1 MWHEP
6 SGQGALE
13 ELLDRF
19 GRAVGPSAGWRLAL
33 ERAARDLQRVTSA
46 PARLSSAAQALAA
59 QALLRLS
66 SQLPKEPPAPS
77 NISGLDPSAAAE
89 ALFQALGNLLEP
101 RDGSQGQ
108 WQGEGALEAAL
119 GALPLIQTGLLLGRP
134 SAAADSPVLS
144 TTVSSCPAA
153 SLPGRSFHLPRPWPV
168 RVTFPSVTT
177 LVPLLRPH
185 RHLQVQ
191 VASFALNPFRH
202 LDGTAVGSVASVSL
216 VASREPLR
224 IQGLAEEIEVGVAPS
239 PRKSGKGVLKHGPLL
254 LPASQSQPSSKAG
267 QQTRRGPRLPGQHLA
282 LLGQDG
288 AAPEV
293 RLGGEAGEPAHLS
306 GGATHFSL
314 EAEVPSMGTGQA
326 LLLSMRPSVPV
337 QLLLRLGDGPAALL
351 NTTLPRGPRQEEG
364 AYVWV
369 IPAEELRH
377 GVGTF
382 HISAE
387 VAHPPRSSWNLS
399 SSLVSAGCY
408 YWAVR
413 PRAWRSNGCR
423 VGPRSTPGS
432 IQCLCSH
439 LSFFGRVVLV
449 LPHRICLQCT
459 GQLLRRVGQNPAGV
473 ALLGSLLLGY
483 GVALLW
489 VRQRQKAD
497 AGKVKVTALADN
509 AAGASYLYL
518 VQVFTGHRR
527 GAGTSAK
534 VTLTIY
540 GAEGRSEA
548 HLLRHPEPP
557 CLERGGMDAF
567 LLATWTPLG
576 ELHAVRLWHSNTGP
590 SPSWFVRRLVISDLQ
605 AGKKWHFLAGR
616 WLAVEL
622 GDGQLDGVFV
632 AASEREL
639 LSFRHL
645 FWEGLVGKLTQEHL
659 WLSVGSCSPW
669 SPFTRAQRLSCCFAL
684 LLCSMLTSIMF
695 WKEPPEDG
703 SRPKPAG
710 PFAVTWQQL
719 VVSAEAAVLLLPVHL
734 LITRLFQLGQL
745 PDSGPPPR
753 RTHDAQPVVPP
764 RQTPLLAHLKQELT
778 ETLGFLYKNP
788 LCRCRDMSGFPGTP
802 TRLPE
807 LVSGL
812 CGLIHSHLQHLEDSE
827 VPPPEGSCHLLHYL
841 CHVVNDL
848 EAQLRTL
855 GGSSQPDPYD
865 CLHAAGQ
872 LRQLW
877 QRLAQQ
883 HQAWPCGAEPRSCL
897 RRRDTAC
904 LARPRSQTSGTP
916 GQGAAVEPAR
926 PSHRCPSRRGLV
938 SWGVLGATCLATAFF
953 TGLYSL
959 QMDKEQAARWAITTL
974 LSVLQNILLLQPLK
988 VLALTTLSALLR
1000 RREPWQDGGQEQQLQ
1015 RQLGLLLERAPGR
1028 APPCSRDCSSPLYRP
1043 PALTPSA
1050 PWKERA
1056 QQEEKLC
1063 FLLREIVVQLLFLAV
1078 LMVLGYRER
1087 GPHEFC
1093 LNNAL
1098 RKVFATK
1105 LKDVR
1110 TQEQLYSWARQSLL
1124 PGVYSDAQGL
1134 AMDGNS
1140 FLVGSVRL
1148 RQIRAR
1154 GTPWKPV
1161 PAVLALQQKHLMGS
1175 LEEVAGPAPRWGSP
1189 GTDRRTGDSPWEHQ
1203 SESALKER
1211 PIWGKLALYPGSGYL
1226 ADLGTNTSHANS
1238 VLQYLEQNHWLDG
1251 STRAVF
1257 VEFVVYNANVN
1268 LFCVI
1273 TLILE
1278 TDGLGKMDWGDG
1290 GGSPSLRGHHRP
1302 RIRPDGGEGALLSTA
1317 ELQILRLY
1325 PSSDGL
1331 VQLACAHTT
1340 FLLFVLYYIV
1350 VQPPHGALRGPHG
1363 LQGRQVKRQ
1372 KLRYFGSKGSLLDAS
1387 VTLISV
1393 AAVGLHVKRS
1403 LLAHGLLRRHRQ
1415 DRTRFISFQETV
1427 EVDSALTYLIAF
1439 LIALATVK
1447 LWKLLQLH
1455 SRMRLITETLRKGW
1469 DKALGLLVALL
1480 VLLTGYASGCNL
1492 MFGWS
1497 IADYKTFFDSGVTI
1511 VGLLVGIFNYE
1522 EVIAL
1527 DPVLGSALI
1536 VTGVFSMVFVILN
1549 LFVSALLTIFSQEM
1563 KAAKA
1568 SIVRGVRPSST
1579 PVKSRTRPFSQ
1590 GAATS
1595 ARSPHSQAPPPQ
1607 CRPARR
1613 NP

>member
-1 MWHEP
+1 
-6 SGQGALE
+6 
-13 ELLDRF
+13 
-19 GRAVGPSAGWRLAL
+19 
-33 ERAARDLQRVTSA
+33 
-46 PARLSSAAQALAA
+46 
-59 QALLRLS
+59 
-66 SQLPKEPPAPS
+66 
-77 NISGLDPSAAAE
+77 
-89 ALFQALGNLLEP
+89 
-101 RDGSQGQ
+101 
-108 WQGEGALEAAL
+108 
-119 GALPLIQTGLLLGRP
+119 
-134 SAAADSPVLS
+134 
-144 TTVSSCPAA
+144 
-153 SLPGRSFHLPRPWPV
+153 
-168 RVTFPSVTT
+168 
-177 LVPLLRPH
+177 
-185 RHLQVQ
+185 
-191 VASFALNPFRH
+191 ALNPFRH

-267 QQTRRGPRLPGQHLA
+267 TEHGGSHLGAPLPLLPTLA
-282 LLGQDG
+282 
-288 AAPEV
+288 P
-293 RLGGEAGEPAHLS
+293 
-306 GGATHFSL
+306 
-314 EAEVPSMGTGQA
+314 VP
-326 LLLSMRPSVPV
+326 
-337 QLLLRLGDGPAALL
+337 
-351 NTTLPRGPRQEEG
+351 EG

-387 VAHPPRSSWNLS
+387 VGAGRGHGGAPPGPA
-399 SSLVSAGCY
+399 SSLWVAETGPS
-408 YWAVR
+408 
-413 PRAWRSNGCR
+413 PQ

-590 SPSWFVRRLVISDLQ
+590 SPSWYVH

-703 SRPKPAG
+703 SRPKPGEEEEELAVAG
-710 PFAVTWQQL
+710 AHVAPL
-719 VVSAEAAVLLLPVHL
+719 ICVS
-734 LITRLFQLGQL
+734 
-745 PDSGPPPR
+745 PPM
-753 RTHDAQPVVPP
+753 
-764 RQTPLLAHLKQELT
+764 E
-778 ETLGFLYKNP
+778 NP

-827 VPPPEGSCHLLHYL
+827 VPPPGKRGLSLAVSLHPWNLSPAAHGFLELSLGRSQKNETDTRRRLSPEGSCHLLHYL

-883 HQAWPCGAEPRSCL
+883 HQAWPCGAEPRYSE
-897 RRRDTAC
+897 TA
-904 LARPRSQTSGTP
+904 LS
-916 GQGAAVEPAR
+916 AAVEPAR

-988 VLALTTLSALLR
+988 VSSIPGPTAALAK
-1000 RREPWQDGGQEQQLQ
+1000 
-1015 RQLGLLLERAPGR
+1015 APGR

-1124 PGVYSDAQGL
+1124 PGVYSDAQGEGCHCCCVL
-1134 AMDGNS
+1134 YQM
-1140 FLVGSVRL
+1140 VGKVGADWQL
-1148 RQIRAR
+1148 
-1154 GTPWKPV
+1154 
-1161 PAVLALQQKHLMGS
+1161 
-1175 LEEVAGPAPRWGSP
+1175 LEV
-1189 GTDRRTGDSPWEHQ
+1189 
-1203 SESALKER
+1203 
-1211 PIWGKLALYPGSGYL
+1211 
-1226 ADLGTNTSHANS
+1226 
-1238 VLQYLEQNHWLDG
+1238 
-1251 STRAVF
+1251 
-1257 VEFVVYNANVN
+1257 
-1268 LFCVI
+1268 
-1273 TLILE
+1273 
-1278 TDGLGKMDWGDG
+1278 G
-1290 GGSPSLRGHHRP
+1290 GGRCTPCTPNCHPLPFHSLAP
-1302 RIRPDGGEGALLSTA
+1302 LLSAGALLSTA

-1350 VQPPHGALRGPHG
+1350 V
-1363 LQGRQVKRQ
+1363 QGRQVKRQ

-1568 SIVRGVRPSST
+1568 RKEESVMRLLRLKISALLGVERQT
-1579 PVKSRTRPFSQ
+1579 TVV
-1590 GAATS
+1590 AAT
-1595 ARSPHSQAPPPQ
+1595 ALEAQD
-1607 CRPARR
+1607 
-1613 NP
+1613 